1 MLIYKVLVKEI
12 HAMAH
17 LVVKHPGEWQENE
30 TEKKKKSWE
39 IIKAGI
45 VWWKKTVSD
54 DKNDIR
60 PGIIDCLPLE

>member
-1 MLIYKVLVKEI
+1 
-12 HAMAH
+12 MAH

-30 TEKKKKSWE
+30 TEKEKKCWE

-60 PGIIDCLPLE
+60 PGIIDCLLLE